1 MEKDST
7 QQTIQ
12 EKEEPKQIE
21 KTVINT
27 ARPQSKHLIPWK
39 PGEVVNPDGRPKGQK
54 NYATLYRE
62 ALLKIANAKGTT
74 PDLLEL
80 EIISKGLF
88 KARKGDYKFYKDLL
102 DRLFGQA
109 TQNTESKNLNINVDI
124 KPDEDPEITALRKQY
139 NDKVKDKLIKQL
151 LNE

>member
-7 QQTIQ
+7 QQTIRG
-12 EKEEPKQIE
+12 KEEPKHNENTEE
-21 KTVINT
+21 KRDKRLDN
-27 ARPQSKHLIPWK
+27 LIPWK
-39 PGEVVNPDGRPKGQK
+39 PGQLVNPKGRPKGQRD
-54 NYATLYRE
+54 YATLYRE